1 TFLPVLPGS
10 YTIQEN
16 LAQLPANWQFSGIQ
30 CTTSGPGTS
39 ATTHA
44 NGSVDITVAL
54 GGSVDC
60 TFTNTAT
67 ADLKISK
74 TASPSPVAAGATLTY
89 TITGNNLSGSDA
101 QDVAVSD
108 PLPAGAQ
115 FVSCTASQGTCVNNA
130 GIVQADLGTITAHGQ
145 ATITL
150 VVTAPPIGPY
160 CPGTIVNTA
169 SVTGSNESNQNND
182 EATAQT
188 ACVQPASITVD
199 KVTGAPGDPTAFTFT
214 ATGGNGFTVTFAL
227 TDTAPPHTSAPLS
240 PASYTITEQAVAGWV
255 TGAFCTGGPVGAR
268 AAHPPRP
275 PFDPQPGAGVFRPV
289 PQLQVRPAARK

>member
-1 TFLPVLPGS
+1 SALADFVSSDLNTCGQIVIRKQTVGGNASFPFQVTQGALQPASFNLSGGQSQTFLPVLPGS

-89 TITGNNLSGSDA
+89 TITVNNLSGSDA

-115 FVSCTASQGTCVNNA
+115 FVSCTANQGTCVNNA
-130 GIVQADLGTITAHGQ
+130 GIVQADPRTITRHGH
-145 ATITL
+145 ATI
-150 VVTAPPIGPY
+150 PP
-160 CPGTIVNTA
+160 
-169 SVTGSNESNQNND
+169 
-182 EATAQT
+182 
-188 ACVQPASITVD
+188 
-199 KVTGAPGDPTAFTFT
+199 
-214 ATGGNGFTVTFAL
+214 AL
-227 TDTAPPHTSAPLS
+227 TA
-240 PASYTITEQAVAGWV
+240 
-255 TGAFCTGGPVGAR
+255 
-268 AAHPPRP
+268 
-275 PFDPQPGAGVFRPV
+275 
-289 PQLQVRPAARK
+289 